1 MNLRLPSFQRGSPKT
16 SSKWYPAKTYKN
28 MRNWTNVD
36 PGFTLVALGLYHFTD
51 HFQSSIWSGAKWH
64 FSHALIAALKLMLSG
79 TTLGAVHGVHQLKH
93 GWPFTLHVPEK
104 RTTTLYIC
112 RVWHEL
118 QKSSCLGSE
127 TVIIINFAIYDSLCI
142 YNMHEYSSWWFQ
154 RPEKNIA
161 SWSLPWFIVIGDQH
175 PKSGRKRRTHIS
187 E

>member
-1 MNLRLPSFQRGSPKT
+1 
-16 SSKWYPAKTYKN
+16 

-36 PGFTLVALGLYHFTD
+36 PGFTLAALGLYHFTD
-51 HFQSSIWSGAKWH
+51 HFQNSIWSGAKWH

-127 TVIIINFAIYDSLCI
+127 TVIIINFAIYDSLCV
-142 YNMHEYSSWWFQ
+142 YNMHEHSSWWFQ
-154 RPEKNIA
+154 RPEKTLPPDLFHD
-161 SWSLPWFIVIGDQH
+161 SLSLG
-175 PKSGRKRRTHIS
+175 IS
-187 E
+187 IPNQVEKDEHTFQNSNNYILYVDIME